1 MSTMPYACHARRHAR
16 MRGATCTVPCR
27 TPAVRAEC
35 RLDQPGLP
43 VAGVEAVRAGS
54 TAALEVGVSHRV
66 VVAVLVH
73 PEVV

>member
-1 MSTMPYACHARRHAR
+1 MPCTAPCTYARCHS
-16 MRGATCTVPCR
+16 TVPC
-27 TPAVRAEC
+27 TAPAVRAEC

-43 VAGVEAVRAGS
+43 VTGVEAVRAGS
-54 TAALEVGVSHRV
+54 TAALEVGVSRRV